1 MLPWYTSSQRCV
13 IGLMLYSTLLR
24 GVTNNILDFTFQFEE
39 KIRKLEEE
47 KDFLRNVVADK
58 ENEIEQLIH
67 RIEVMSEVS
76 F

>member
-1 MLPWYTSSQRCV
+1 MVYNVPRDVLLASCC
-13 IGLMLYSTLLR
+13 LYSTLLR

>member
-1 MLPWYTSSQRCV
+1 MVYKFPEMCYWPHAA
-13 IGLMLYSTLLR
+13 YSTLLR

>member
-1 MLPWYTSSQRCV
+1 MVYKFPEMCYWPHAVFNT
-13 IGLMLYSTLLR
+13 LR

>member
-1 MLPWYTSSQRCV
+1 
-13 IGLMLYSTLLR
+13 MLYAPFLR
-24 GVTNNILDFTFQFEE
+24 GVTNNNIFYFTLQFEE
-39 KIRKLEEE
+39 RIRKLEEE

-67 RIEVMSEVS
+67 RIEVMTEVS